1 MKIASLSP
9 DQAPPIS
16 VPLRFFAVAPVFL
29 ALAALLLGLQGLAVA
44 AVAEAPPVP
53 VLASGS
59 DLAVHGSV
67 LSIRGA
73 RNETGGLIVSYVTLQ
88 VTEVLRGAPPP
99 GPVVV
104 RVPGGVLPEENL
116 GMRASGAAEFRAG
129 EEVVILLQ
137 RPVEA
142 GLGRQAAVPA
152 FYRVTGGALG
162 KFEVRTPPQTGAK
175 QALRSL
181 GAVVGQQAGD
191 VEAMSLD
198 RLRALIRGSLPPG
211 GR

>member
-1 MKIASLSP
+1 MELKPGRRNGVGGCLS
-9 DQAPPIS
+9 
-16 VPLRFFAVAPVFL
+16 AVAV
-29 ALAALLLGLQGLAVA
+29 LLLAFRGLAWA
-44 AVAEAPPVP
+44 AVGEIPSVQL
-53 VLASGS
+53 LAGGS

-73 RNETGGLIVSYVTLQ
+73 RNETGRLIVSYITLQ

-116 GMRASGAAEFRAG
+116 GMRVSGAAEFHPG
-129 EEVVILLQ
+129 EELVILLQ

-142 GLGRQAAVPA
+142 GLVREAAVPA

-162 KFEVRTPPQTGAK
+162 KFEIRTHPQTGAK

-191 VEAMSLD
+191 LEAMSLD